1 MRVRTLLA
9 VSACALF
16 VMLATQTSS
25 AVPRVHLVSPAI
37 GPGPVSYLECQVTN
51 MDDSSH
57 TAEIKFYDSTGTL
70 VSGNPPQTMPPH
82 GSAGLSFP
90 PGFGANHC
98 EITADGRPE
107 FFRASIDVLTTP
119 GGPPVLALPIW

>member
-1 MRVRTLLA
+1 MRVPTLLA

-16 VMLATQTSS
+16 VMLSTQTSS

-37 GPGPVSYLECQVTN
+37 GPGPVSYLECQITN

-57 TAEIKFYDSTGTL
+57 TADIKFYDSTGAL

-82 GSAGLSFP
+82 GSAGLSFS
-90 PGFGANHC
+90 PGFGANHSRSPS
-98 EITADGRPE
+98 TGDPSSSGR
-107 FFRASIDVLTTP
+107 RSTC
-119 GGPPVLALPIW
+119 